1 MSLRGS
7 EIFRKFERKK
17 IIKYLEFFL
26 RISIHDLYFS
36 IVSLRGSETFKR
48 FNKRKIDAQE
58 VRL

>member
-36 IVSLRGSETFKR
+36 IVSLRGSETFK
-48 FNKRKIDAQE
+48 NI
-58 VRL
+58 